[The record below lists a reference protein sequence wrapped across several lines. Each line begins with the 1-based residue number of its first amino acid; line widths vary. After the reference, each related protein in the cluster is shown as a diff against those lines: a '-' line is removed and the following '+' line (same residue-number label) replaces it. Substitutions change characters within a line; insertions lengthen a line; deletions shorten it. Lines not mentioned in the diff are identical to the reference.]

1 MVLAH
6 KDDAHCLGAAL
17 PSASKGKGKVELR
30 SPLGFP
36 CTESR
41 GQEGGAKQGGAV
53 LATSSPCPAF
63 AG

>member
-6 KDDAHCLGAAL
+6 RDDADCLGAAL
-17 PSASKGKGKVELR
+17 LSASKGKGKVELR

-36 CTESR
+36 CTESG
-41 GQEGGAKQGGAV
+41 GQKGGAKQGAV
-53 LATSSPCPAF
+53 LATSSPCPAS